1 MTKSYEEIF
10 SDSFE
15 RMKEL
20 QEDRVTIERNRIANY
35 LQIRID
41 HHFGCRG
48 LVSTCEQCIILRQVI
63 EFVNKED

>member
-1 MTKSYEEIF
+1 MSKSYEEIF

-15 RMKEL
+15 RMQEL
-20 QEDRVTIERNRIANY
+20 QEERVTIERSRIVNY

-48 LVSTCEQCIILRQVI
+48 SKYCEQCILLRQVI
-63 EFVNKED
+63 NFVNEED